1 MSCLAVLRRQM
12 RSVTHPRWESC
23 TPRAVAPSAG
33 AAAQLKAHQMRDMQL
48 VQLKADRDEGQK
60 MEAMTI
66 SERLEYLKSA
76 AQTN

>member
-1 MSCLAVLRRQM
+1 
-12 RSVTHPRWESC
+12 
-23 TPRAVAPSAG
+23 
-33 AAAQLKAHQMRDMQL
+33 MRDMQL